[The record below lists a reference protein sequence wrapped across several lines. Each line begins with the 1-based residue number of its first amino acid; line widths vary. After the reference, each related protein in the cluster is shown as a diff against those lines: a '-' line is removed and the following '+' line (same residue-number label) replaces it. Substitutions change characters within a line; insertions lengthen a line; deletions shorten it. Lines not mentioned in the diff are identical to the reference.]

1 MLSWGNAK
9 GPAAPSG
16 AKGVLCLTS
25 SPQVSMAYFP
35 SQVPLSH
42 FCQCISSWPAT
53 PVLHYS
59 AENNTHTETGKLYFI
74 CQPCSAPEKPLEL
87 IHYAAFDSLL
97 LRGWVKVLG
106 ALQEGS
112 RPLDQRLSA
121 PSCAWSNQQSLFC
134 SCDVLV
140 SLWAL
145 HWQWCNQ
152 SHLVWS
158 WGTHNGLSALA
169 FVIHFVSRTCL

>member
-16 AKGVLCLTS
+16 AKGVFCLTS
-25 SPQVSMAYFP
+25 SPQPSMVCFP

-74 CQPCSAPEKPLEL
+74 CQPCWTPEKPLEL
-87 IHYAAFDSLL
+87 IPSAAFDSLL

-106 ALQEGS
+106 HCRKGQGLWINVWAHQVVLEVTRS
-112 RPLDQRLSA
+112 NYFIPVTCLFLSEL
-121 PSCAWSNQQSLFC
+121 SIGR
-134 SCDVLV
+134 DVIKV
-140 SLWAL
+140 TWRG
-145 HWQWCNQ
+145 
-152 SHLVWS
+152 V
-158 WGTHNGLSALA
+158 GRHNGLSALA